1 MRSACTWLGKENRGS
16 PARRLARSAGQYQA
30 RRPAAYRRCALSHH
44 CRGRPELGSRRPA
57 GHRHG
62 RGVRQGMPR
71 DYPRRWNQDMEAMV
85 NPHVTHLAPRLLWRV
100 QDHWDLLGFEVVRGR
115 HADYRPGSPDL
126 PYVARAAAELGTT
139 PCPDLP
145 IKRAE
150 HRWREYIPKP
160 AELAMLAGDNLLHT
174 DYNPLNILI
183 TGGRAV
189 LVDWAWPTK
198 GAGWIDPT
206 CLILRLIAHGH
217 TTQSAEA
224 VIADTPAWQTAP
236 AHGIA
241 IFARACASMWHEIAI
256 ANPTGWTQRMAQA
269 AS

>member
-1 MRSACTWLGKENRGS
+1 MAVQRVGWPDLPASTRHAVQRHTGAVRSATTV
-16 PARRLARSAGQYQA
+16 AAGQNSA
-30 RRPAAYRRCALSHH
+30 VAALLATDTGAVFVKGL
-44 CRGRPELGSRRPA
+44 
-57 GHRHG
+57 
-62 RGVRQGMPR
+62 PR

-269 AS
+269 ASDWAHTRA